1 VFLGF
6 GRVCSILERA
16 AVLTAITNQIVS
28 LSSFNHINYERKLLP
43 QNQNPTSQKQ
53 QNSPKQQAC
62 PRQTL

>member
-1 VFLGF
+1 
-6 GRVCSILERA
+6 
-16 AVLTAITNQIVS
+16 LTAITNQIVS